1 MTGSATDAP
10 KGPTDT
16 PKDARDKDALSL
28 VYRLTAR
35 PWMAGLFA
43 FVFLFPILGN
53 VISRLT
59 RKHGWWLNDYDALIC
74 GAHSVGLGQSPYSL
88 NPVCEGLRPAPF
100 VYAPQVGAVFAPL
113 VNGLGFAG
121 ARWVYLIPLLPAL
134 CVLVWF
140 ALGKVLPKAPFWL
153 RLMTFAAINGSVFA
167 CGNIGLVLHA
177 IVIAAALNLNRTRI
191 PFVAAVILGALV
203 KPVFLTYLIV
213 LLMQDRPMGLR
224 LRDFT
229 ISAALGLGAVAW
241 LMLDAGPFGAAWHA
255 VLNAIVIQQQP
266 GIGLF
271 SYTSLIGFP
280 AASPVA
286 LILYLPFAAVIAIS
300 GLVVAEWSG
309 FDAGERVVL
318 GLGVAQLLNPRLMD
332 YDLFVLTPAVVLIVM
347 QAKAFGP
354 RAFAWATWAFAGVLV
369 FAVVINSVAGPHIN
383 DLIKRAPIAVFV
395 YCGLLVFVA
404 WRTAQRHAAEI
415 RALVKDPKALF
426 AKAA

>member
-1 MTGSATDAP
+1 
-10 KGPTDT
+10 
-16 PKDARDKDALSL
+16 
-28 VYRLTAR
+28 
-35 PWMAGLFA
+35 MAGLFG

-74 GAHSVGLGQSPYSL
+74 GAHSIGLGQSPYSL
-88 NPVCEGLRPAPF
+88 NPVCEGIRPAPF

-121 ARWVYLIPLLPAL
+121 ARWVFLIALLPAL
-134 CVLVWF
+134 AVLVWF
-140 ALGKVLPKAPFWL
+140 GLYKALPKAPFWL

-177 IVIAAALNLNRTRI
+177 IVIAAALNMPRTRWL
-191 PFVAAVILGALV
+191 FVAAVILGALV

-213 LLMQDRPMGLR
+213 LLLEKRALGVR
-224 LRDFT
+224 LRDFAV
-229 ISAALGLGAVAW
+229 AAVLGLGAVAG

-255 VLNAIVIQQQP
+255 TLNAIVIQQQP

-286 LILYLPFAAVIAIS
+286 ELLYLPFAAAIAIS
-300 GLVVAEWSG
+300 GLVLAEWG
-309 FDAGERVVL
+309 EFDAGERVVL
-318 GLGVAQLLNPRLMD
+318 GMGVAQLLNPRLMD
-332 YDLFVLTPAVVLIVM
+332 YDLFVLTPAVVMVVM
-347 QAKAFGP
+347 QARAFGP
-354 RAFAWATWAFAGVLV
+354 KVFAWVSWAFAGVLV
-369 FAVVINSVAGPHIN
+369 FAVALNAFGGAHVN

-395 YCGLLVFVA
+395 YCGLLIFVA
-404 WRTAQRHAAEI
+404 AQTALKHQAEI
-415 RALVKDPKALF
+415 KALVKDPKALF

>member
-1 MTGSATDAP
+1 VSSAA
-10 KGPTDT
+10 
-16 PKDARDKDALSL
+16 PKDAFRL
-28 VYRLTAR
+28 VDRLTAR

-88 NPVCEGLRPAPF
+88 NPMCDGLRPAPF
-100 VYAPQVGAVFAPL
+100 VYAPQVGAFFAPL
-113 VNGLGFAG
+113 VDGLGFAG
-121 ARWVYLIPLLPAL
+121 ARWVYLIPLVPAL
-134 CVLVWF
+134 LALVWF
-140 ALGKVLPKAPFWL
+140 ALGRTLAKAPFQL

-177 IVIAAALNLNRTRI
+177 LVIAAALNLKRTRW

-213 LLMQDRPMGLR
+213 LLMEDRPVGPR
-224 LRDFT
+224 LRDFAV
-229 ISAALGLGAVAW
+229 SAFLGVGAVTW
-241 LMLDAGPFGAAWHA
+241 LMLDAGPFGPAWHA
-255 VLNAIVIQQQP
+255 VLKAIVIQQQP

-286 LILYLPFAAVIAIS
+286 QILYLPFAALIAAG
-300 GLVVAEWSG
+300 GLVLAEWGG
-309 FDAGERVVL
+309 FDSDERVVL
-318 GLGVAQLLNPRLMD
+318 GIGVAQLLNPRLMD
-332 YDLFVLTPAVVLIVM
+332 YDLMCLTPAVVLIVM
-347 QAKAFGP
+347 QARTFGP
-354 RAFAWATWAFAGVLV
+354 RAFAWASRAFAGVLL
-369 FAVVINSVAGPHIN
+369 FAVVINAIGGPHLN
-383 DLIKRAPIAVFV
+383 DAVKRAPIAVFV

-404 WRTAQRHAAEI
+404 FKTARRHRAEI
-415 RALVKDPKALF
+415 EALVKNPKALF
-426 AKAA
+426 ARAA

>member
-1 MTGSATDAP
+1 MSAHLTKTAVTDAV
-10 KGPTDT
+10 TIV
-16 PKDARDKDALSL
+16 R
-28 VYRLTAR
+28 RLTAR
-35 PWMAGLFA
+35 AWMAGLFG

-88 NPVCEGLRPAPF
+88 TPVCDGIRPAPF
-100 VYAPQVGAVFAPL
+100 VYAPQVGEVFAPL

-121 ARWVYLIPLLPAL
+121 ARWIFLIALLPAL
-134 CVLVWF
+134 AVLVWF
-140 ALGKVLPKAPFWL
+140 GLYKALPKAPFWL
-153 RLMTFAAINGSVFA
+153 RLMTFAAINGSVLA

-177 IVIAAALNLNRTRI
+177 LVIAAALNIPRARW

-213 LLMQDRPMGLR
+213 LLLEKRPLGLR
-224 LRDFT
+224 LRDFGL
-229 ISAALGLGAVAW
+229 SAALGLGAVAW

-255 VLNAIVIQQQP
+255 TLNAIVIQQQP

-271 SYTSLIGFP
+271 SYTSLLGFP

-286 LILYLPFAAVIAIS
+286 QGLYVPFAALIAIS
-300 GLVVAEWSG
+300 GLVLAEWG
-309 FDAGERVVL
+309 EFDAGERVVL
-318 GLGVAQLLNPRLMD
+318 GMGVAQLLNPRLMD
-332 YDLFVLTPAVVLIVM
+332 YDLFVLTPAVVMIVM

-354 RAFAWATWAFAGVLV
+354 KVFSWVSWAFAGVLV
-369 FAVVINSVAGPHIN
+369 FAVALNAFGGAHVN
-383 DLIKRAPIAVFV
+383 DLVKRAPIAVFV
-395 YCGLLVFVA
+395 YCGLLIFVA
-404 WRTAQRHAAEI
+404 AKTAQRHQAEI
-415 RALVKDPKALF
+415 KALVKDPKALF